1 MRILA
6 NILWIFLGGGLIL
19 FLEYLIGGF
28 LLCITI
34 IGIPF
39 GIQKIKL
46 AFFAIAPF
54 GRQVVENESASGC
67 LSIIFNILWILL
79 GGFWISVTHVIFA
92 LLFFI
97 TIIGI
102 PFANQ
107 HLKMARL
114 ALVPFGRSVE
124 IRN

>member
-1 MRILA
+1 MRFLA
-6 NILWIFLGGGLIL
+6 NLLWIFLGGGLIL

-46 AFFAIAPF
+46 ALFALAPF
-54 GRQVVENESASGC
+54 GRQVVENEYAPGC

-79 GGFWISVTHVIFA
+79 GGFWIAVTHVIFA
-92 LLFFI
+92 FLFFI

-107 HLKMARL
+107 HLKMAKL

-124 IRN
+124 IKK